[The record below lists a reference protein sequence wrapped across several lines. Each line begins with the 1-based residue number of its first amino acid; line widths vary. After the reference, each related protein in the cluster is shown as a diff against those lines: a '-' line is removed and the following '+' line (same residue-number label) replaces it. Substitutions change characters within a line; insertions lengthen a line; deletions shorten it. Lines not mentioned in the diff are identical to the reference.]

1 MEKILTSVDYFS
13 QFLSLEQILSYG
25 YEFFHDTLGLKASA
39 IYYLDDDTYKLVSQ
53 IGYDYDIKLKE
64 HKKNDKINNIATL
77 YGRILYE
84 NFQKYFD
91 EDFVDYFDPEN
102 YISIIYTQIIHFNIY
117 WYYE

>member
-1 MEKILTSVDYFS
+1 M
-13 QFLSLEQILSYG
+13 
-25 YEFFHDTLGLKASA
+25 GLKASA

-64 HKKNDKINNIATL
+64 HKNDKINNIATL

-91 EDFVDYFDPEN
+91 EDFVDYFDPELIIPLIVKDKL
-102 YISIIYTQIIHFNIY
+102 YGFIISGWLFL
-117 WYYE
+117 W